1 MSLFI
6 HPNVM
11 PLIGLCFDE
20 QTPLL
25 IMPFM
30 SKGNVLDY
38 VKQNKVDLHKD
49 LEASEVEVLTSV
61 CTRVMPNAMLVYV
74 R

>member
-6 HPNVM
+6 HTNVM

-20 QTPLL
+20 EMPLL

-30 SKGNVLDY
+30 SKGTVLEY
-38 VKQNKVDLHKD
+38 VKQNEVDLHKNQG
-49 LEASEVEVLTSV
+49 ASEVEVLTL
-61 CTRVMPNAMLVYV
+61 LVYI
-74 R
+74 